1 MKKKLFPLIE
11 SLPNT
16 YSIEMSDLDSLLAPE
31 KCAELL
37 RGNGRYWFV
46 CSDCGEIFEDANAII
61 KHVDIHFETPNSELP
76 IKVKLEVNE
85 SAILTEFLTTI
96 KGEYHAKPE
105 EIFVDDGQP
114 SDFLQYEKFQP
125 SLDHLRN
132 TSDNGE
138 YEEIEVRLKK
148 CRLCSEI
155 FDTRE
160 LLSEHMVHS
169 HDVVKRT
176 FECEQCTKV
185 FVGPTTFERH
195 FKKVHMNGQW
205 EKVDDRPYR
214 CDLCQKT
221 FNEFKSIKFHI
232 GTVHADDEILEF
244 TCQYCGTLFS
254 RLGRL
259 ETHLQTAHA
268 DILQKK
274 GIKPTKAKPF
284 SCDVC
289 SKGFTLK
296 NSLRNHLAVI
306 HSRSDLLEQSFK
318 CEHCGKLFAIRS
330 RLEFHMQRAHAS
342 TIPLQPMRKRILVKK
357 ERKDSRRYRPP
368 VATIQKSTTNT
379 ANEKAKPYNCDVC
392 GRAFSLRNSLKNH
405 LAVVH
410 SRGDLLKN
418 SFKCRLC
425 DKMFAILSRL
435 EHHMEKKHEIREKLS
450 CSRTFRCAQCD
461 ITLSSRSA
469 MRQHHIDTH
478 TVETFK
484 SWKCEM
490 CDRVFSKKRMLESHI
505 NEHKNLREHKCKICG
520 TGFNN
525 AYKGRNWLI
534 SILINR
540 YVYIEDQKL

>member
-1 MKKKLFPLIE
+1 
-11 SLPNT
+11 
-16 YSIEMSDLDSLLAPE
+16 MSDLDRLLPPE

-46 CSDCGEIFEDANAII
+46 CSDCGDIFEDANEII
-61 KHVDIHFETPNSELP
+61 KHVAIHFETPKPELP
-76 IKVKLEVNE
+76 VKVKLEVNE
-85 SAILTEFLTTI
+85 SAILTEFLTPI

-114 SDFLQYEKFQP
+114 PDFSQYEKFQP
-125 SLDHLRN
+125 SSDHLRTN
-132 TSDNGE
+132 TSDTGE

-148 CRLCSEI
+148 CRLCGEM

-160 LLSEHMVHS
+160 LLDEHMAAN
-169 HDVVKRT
+169 HDVVRKM
-176 FECEQCTKV
+176 FECELCNKV

-195 FKKVHMNGQW
+195 FKKVHMNG
-205 EKVDDRPYR
+205 EHVEVDDRPYK

-221 FNEFKSIKFHI
+221 FKQFKSIKFHI
-232 GTVHADDEILEF
+232 GSAHADDECLEF
-244 TCQYCGTLFS
+244 TCQYCGIIFS

-259 ETHLQTAHA
+259 DTHLQTEHC
-268 DILQKK
+268 DLLRKK
-274 GIKPTKAKPF
+274 GIKPVKPKPF

-330 RLEFHMQRAHAS
+330 RLEFHMQRAHS
-342 TIPLQPMRKRILVKK
+342 TTAAPSQPPMRKRILIKK
-357 ERKDSRRYRPP
+357 EPKDTKRYRRRSRTT
-368 VATIQKSTTNT
+368 VQKSSANI
-379 ANEKAKPYNCDVC
+379 ANEKPKPYNCDVC

-410 SRGDLLKN
+410 SRGDLLVN

-435 EHHMEKKHEIREKLS
+435 ELHMEKKHEIREKLS
-450 CSRTFRCAQCD
+450 CSRKFRCAQCD

-469 MRQHHIDTH
+469 MRQHHNDTH
-478 TVETFK
+478 TVEESK
-484 SWKCEM
+484 IWKCEM
-490 CDRVFSKKRMLESHI
+490 CDRIFAKKRMLESHI

-525 AYKGRNWLI
+525 AYKGMNCFHGRF
-534 SILINR
+534 
-540 YVYIEDQKL
+540 